1 MFKKLQKSV
10 IDKNKLL
17 STNLNKCRVNKT
29 PSKIVFPNRTNLTF
43 ANIIVN
49 MSSTSL
55 SSIDNWNNSY
65 FTTELYNNSFS
76 SKSRN
81 DIKNYRDSIHTKDNQ
96 SKLISMIINGII
108 GLKSNDNLMYGIK
121 LIEIMVFLRDN
132 IDKNNYIYL
141 SKDINKDLLMIIYQ
155 TYFQMFSNDS
165 IITILLK
172 NDLKNN
178 MKIFQNYHLMYIFYI
193 LTGII
198 YIHYNLKT
206 SNKYFYTFL
215 KQFIKNEKCNNSKC
229 ILCSQIDLIEKNI
242 LNYNTSNQSIFS
254 QNPSVIKIVGKYIKN
269 SNINNSVNNRNNDL
283 YLNNNLNKVYHIK
296 QKKNYNII
304 NNSNDNI
311 IKKKNIII
319 ESLNNKEKSLNK
331 NIYKENFEKKYNSH
345 MVTTDRNN
353 KKILNIKKYKND
365 IYDNNKKKFFY
376 SQIIKANEK
385 ERNKF
390 FNDSFSSKEKTNS
403 KNKYLIQKQEKNIL
417 NNSYNFLNSNDKSDC
432 NSNDKIYFTE
442 INDNKNKRIIKGGEY
457 NNLID
462 QIKIKLYNND
472 KPMKKNGTNFDN
484 KNKLVDLIENNNI
497 NNTTN
502 INSNFCNNTNNNK
515 KFIQINKKELLGK
528 NKKIKINV
536 STEVKNKNNKNHTN
550 INIDKNNNIDKK
562 EYIEINNNLNKA
574 SKVIKENINA
584 IEQDIKNFKEHNN
597 YIRQQ
602 LYYLTKK
609 K

>member
-108 GLKSNDNLMYGIK
+108 GLKSNDNLMYCIK

-229 ILCSQIDLIEKNI
+229 ILCCQIDLIEKNI

-269 SNINNSVNNRNNDL
+269 RNINNSVNNRNNDL

-319 ESLNNKEKSLNK
+319 ETLNNKEKSLNK

-353 KKILNIKKYKND
+353 KKILDIKKYKND

-472 KPMKKNGTNFDN
+472 KPMKKNGTNFEN
-484 KNKLVDLIENNNI
+484 KNKLMDLIENNNI

-550 INIDKNNNIDKK
+550 INIDKNDNIDKK

>member
-229 ILCSQIDLIEKNI
+229 ILCCQIDLIEKNI

-319 ESLNNKEKSLNK
+319 ETLNNKEKSLNK

-353 KKILNIKKYKND
+353 KKILDIKKYKND

-484 KNKLVDLIENNNI
+484 KNKLMDLIENNNI

-550 INIDKNNNIDKK
+550 INIDKNDNIDKK
-562 EYIEINNNLNKA
+562 KYIEINNNLNKA

>member
-29 PSKIVFPNRTNLTF
+29 PSKIVFPNRANLTF

-81 DIKNYRDSIHTKDNQ
+81 DIKNYRESIHTKDNQ

-108 GLKSNDNLMYGIK
+108 GLKSNDNLMYCIK

-319 ESLNNKEKSLNK
+319 ETLNNKEKSLNK

-353 KKILNIKKYKND
+353 KKILDIKKYKND

-484 KNKLVDLIENNNI
+484 KNKLMDLIENNNI

>member
-49 MSSTSL
+49 MSSASL

-108 GLKSNDNLMYGIK
+108 GLKSNDNLMYCIK

-269 SNINNSVNNRNNDL
+269 SNINNSVNNRNNDV

-353 KKILNIKKYKND
+353 KKILDIKKYKND

-417 NNSYNFLNSNDKSDC
+417 NNSYNYLNSNDKSDC

-484 KNKLVDLIENNNI
+484 KNKLVDLIENN
-497 NNTTN
+497 N

>member
-108 GLKSNDNLMYGIK
+108 GLKSNDNLMYCIK

-269 SNINNSVNNRNNDL
+269 SNINNSVNNRNNDV

-353 KKILNIKKYKND
+353 KKILDIKKYKND

-417 NNSYNFLNSNDKSDC
+417 NNSYNYLNSNDKSDC

-484 KNKLVDLIENNNI
+484 KNKLMDLIENNNI

>member
-1 MFKKLQKSV
+1 M
-10 IDKNKLL
+10 
-17 STNLNKCRVNKT
+17 
-29 PSKIVFPNRTNLTF
+29 
-43 ANIIVN
+43 
-49 MSSTSL
+49 
-55 SSIDNWNNSY
+55 
-65 FTTELYNNSFS
+65 
-76 SKSRN
+76 
-81 DIKNYRDSIHTKDNQ
+81 
-96 SKLISMIINGII
+96 
-108 GLKSNDNLMYGIK
+108 
-121 LIEIMVFLRDN
+121 
-132 IDKNNYIYL
+132 
-141 SKDINKDLLMIIYQ
+141 
-155 TYFQMFSNDS
+155 
-165 IITILLK
+165 
-172 NDLKNN
+172 
-178 MKIFQNYHLMYIFYI
+178 
-193 LTGII
+193 
-198 YIHYNLKT
+198 
-206 SNKYFYTFL
+206 
-215 KQFIKNEKCNNSKC
+215 
-229 ILCSQIDLIEKNI
+229 
-242 LNYNTSNQSIFS
+242 
-254 QNPSVIKIVGKYIKN
+254 GKYIKN

-353 KKILNIKKYKND
+353 KKILDIKKYKND

-376 SQIIKANEK
+376 SQITKANEK

-462 QIKIKLYNND
+462 QIKIKLYND

-484 KNKLVDLIENNNI
+484 KNKLVDLIENN
-497 NNTTN
+497 N

-550 INIDKNNNIDKK
+550 INIDKNDNIDKK

>member
-319 ESLNNKEKSLNK
+319 ETLNNKEKSLNK

-353 KKILNIKKYKND
+353 KKILDIKKYKND

-484 KNKLVDLIENNNI
+484 KNKLMDLIENNNI

-550 INIDKNNNIDKK
+550 INIDKNDNIDKK
-562 EYIEINNNLNKA
+562 KYIEINNNLNKA

>member
-29 PSKIVFPNRTNLTF
+29 PSKIVFPNRANLTF

-49 MSSTSL
+49 MSSASL

-229 ILCSQIDLIEKNI
+229 ILCCQIDLIEKNI

-353 KKILNIKKYKND
+353 KKILDIKKYKND

-376 SQIIKANEK
+376 SQITKANEK

-462 QIKIKLYNND
+462 QIKIKLYND

-484 KNKLVDLIENNNI
+484 KNKLVDLIENN
-497 NNTTN
+497 N

-550 INIDKNNNIDKK
+550 INIDKNDNIDKK

>member
-108 GLKSNDNLMYGIK
+108 GLKSNDNLMYGTK
-121 LIEIMVFLRDN
+121 LIEIIVFLRDN

-229 ILCSQIDLIEKNI
+229 ILCCQIDLIEKNI

-319 ESLNNKEKSLNK
+319 ETLNNKEKSLNK

-353 KKILNIKKYKND
+353 KKILDIKKYKND

-484 KNKLVDLIENNNI
+484 KNKLMDLIENNNI

-550 INIDKNNNIDKK
+550 INIDKNDNIDKK

>member
-29 PSKIVFPNRTNLTF
+29 PSKIVFPNRANLTF

-353 KKILNIKKYKND
+353 KKILDIKKYKND

-484 KNKLVDLIENNNI
+484 KNKLMDLIENNNI

-550 INIDKNNNIDKK
+550 INIHKNNNIDKK

-584 IEQDIKNFKEHNN
+584 IE
-597 YIRQQ
+597 
-602 LYYLTKK
+602 L
-609 K
+609 

>member
-353 KKILNIKKYKND
+353 KKILDIKKYKND

-484 KNKLVDLIENNNI
+484 KNKLMDLIENNNI

>member
-229 ILCSQIDLIEKNI
+229 ILCCQIDLIEKNI

-353 KKILNIKKYKND
+353 KKILDIKKYKND

-484 KNKLVDLIENNNI
+484 KNKLMDLIENNNI
-497 NNTTN
+497 NKTTN

>member
-229 ILCSQIDLIEKNI
+229 ILCCQIDLIEKNI

-319 ESLNNKEKSLNK
+319 ETLNNKEKSLNK

-353 KKILNIKKYKND
+353 KKILDIKKYKND

-472 KPMKKNGTNFDN
+472 KTMKKNGTNFDN
-484 KNKLVDLIENNNI
+484 KNKLMDLIENNNI

-550 INIDKNNNIDKK
+550 INIDKNDNIDKK
-562 EYIEINNNLNKA
+562 KYIEINNNLNKA

>member
-81 DIKNYRDSIHTKDNQ
+81 DIKNYRESIHTKDNQ

-108 GLKSNDNLMYGIK
+108 GLKSNDNLMYCIK

-319 ESLNNKEKSLNK
+319 ETLNNKEKSLNK

-353 KKILNIKKYKND
+353 KKILDIKKYKND

-484 KNKLVDLIENNNI
+484 KNKLMDLIENNNI

>member
-29 PSKIVFPNRTNLTF
+29 PSKIVFPNRANLTF

-49 MSSTSL
+49 MSSASL

-353 KKILNIKKYKND
+353 KKILDIKKYKND

-417 NNSYNFLNSNDKSDC
+417 NNSYNYLNSNDKSDC

-484 KNKLVDLIENNNI
+484 KNKLMDLIENNNI